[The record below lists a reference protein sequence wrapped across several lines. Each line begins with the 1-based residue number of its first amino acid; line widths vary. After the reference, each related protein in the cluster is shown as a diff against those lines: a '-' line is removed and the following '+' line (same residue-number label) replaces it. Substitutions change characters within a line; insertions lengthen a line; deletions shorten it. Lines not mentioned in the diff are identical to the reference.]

1 MMMDEFQSETNHYC
15 NNEID
20 KFMSIHTSV
29 ARGQGKQVRRVP
41 VIMIGNAVTLLNPYY
56 AQMGISERLR
66 DNTKFLRG
74 DGYVLEQGYI
84 DTASIAQKESGF
96 NRAFGKAK
104 YSTYASQN
112 VYLNDSKSFVE
123 ILTGKSKYLA
133 TIKYNNNNFAI
144 REYSELGIIYC
155 DDKTDNTF
163 PFKIA
168 VDTAN
173 HNINYVMLKQNDF
186 FISNLRYFFDHG
198 CFRFKNLLCKEAI
211 LKCLS
216 Y

>member
-1 MMMDEFQSETNHYC
+1 
-15 NNEID
+15 
-20 KFMSIHTSV
+20 
-29 ARGQGKQVRRVP
+29 
-41 VIMIGNAVTLLNPYY
+41 
-56 AQMGISERLR
+56 MGIPERLR

-74 DGYVLEQGYI
+74 DGYVLEQGYV

-123 ILTGKSKYLA
+123 TLTGKSKYLA

-144 REYSELGIIYC
+144 REFSELGVIYC
-155 DDKTDNTF
+155 DDKADNTF

-168 VDTAN
+168 IDTAD

-186 FISNLRYFFDHG
+186 FISSLRYFFDHG